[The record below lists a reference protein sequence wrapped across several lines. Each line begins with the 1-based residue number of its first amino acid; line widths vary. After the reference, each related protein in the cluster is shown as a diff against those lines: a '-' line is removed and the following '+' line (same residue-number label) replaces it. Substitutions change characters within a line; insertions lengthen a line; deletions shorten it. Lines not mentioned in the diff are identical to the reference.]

1 MVDFQSVI
9 FVSEKIKGKLGD
21 WSCLVSNPE
30 ESFEESR
37 LWCLLCGVVEEGLV
51 EFWLESRIVCF

>member
-9 FVSEKIKGKLGD
+9 FVSGKIKGKLGD

-30 ESFEESR
+30 ESFEESWFW
-37 LWCLLCGVVEEGLV
+37 LLLCGVVEEGLV